1 MQTNRNNIQI
11 IGSLHGFS
19 STDCL
24 FLWDLVANEA
34 TVVGTKGSRVSAHEP
49 VPLVITT
56 DEMEMAHL
64 RMNVLE
70 QDFHSNGRPPPQMR
84 LEPSSLAH

>member
-1 MQTNRNNIQI
+1 MQTNCNNIQI
-11 IGSLHGFS
+11 VGFPRGFS
-19 STDCL
+19 STGCL

-34 TVVGTKGSRVSAHEP
+34 TVVGAKWAHEP
-49 VPLVITT
+49 LPLVITT

-70 QDFHSNGRPPPQMR
+70 QHFHSNDSPPPQMR
-84 LEPSSLAH
+84 LQPSSLAH